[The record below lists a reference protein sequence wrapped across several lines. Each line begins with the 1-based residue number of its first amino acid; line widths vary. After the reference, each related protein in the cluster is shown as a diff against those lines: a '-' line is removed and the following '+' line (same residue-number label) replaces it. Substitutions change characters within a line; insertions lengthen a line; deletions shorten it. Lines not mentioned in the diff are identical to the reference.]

1 MRGTGTGLVIKSI
14 KIDYRRPV
22 NFPDSLVILS
32 RPSGVDQARSSFNL
46 EHVAWSLT
54 QRAVVTRCE
63 SVQVMYDFD
72 NLKKGSMSD
81 QVVKALEAMKG
92 R

>member
-32 RPSGVDQARSSFNL
+32 KPTSINQSRSSFNL
-46 EHVAWSLT
+46 EHVAWSLA

-72 NLKKGSMSD
+72 DLKKGSMSD
-81 QVVKALEAMKG
+81 EVVKALESMKG
-92 R
+92 